1 MTYAVTGATGR
12 LGRLVIAALKQKV
25 PADQVVALIRD
36 PEKGADLGVA
46 LRAFDYGRPET
57 LAPALAGVD
66 RLLLISS
73 SELGQRATQHRNVIA
88 AAKTAGVG
96 HIVYTSLLHADV
108 SPLSL
113 AAEHVETESALRAS
127 GIAHTILRNG
137 WYAENHTGAIPAAL
151 AAGAL
156 IGSAGE
162 GRISWAARADYAE
175 AAAAVLAGEGEDG
188 RIYELAGDESLTL
201 ADLAREVSRQTGRN
215 IAYRDLVPSDY
226 AAALTSAAG
235 LPAPIAEAIA
245 SWDAGAAQ
253 GALFDESRTLSTLN
267 GRPTT
272 PVSAVVAAALK

>member
-215 IAYRDLVPSDY
+215 IAYRDLAPSDY